1 MTRGSELLLWPG
13 FAYKCCLAAAFLPL
27 LPSRGVSLPGVRV
40 GRRPAVS
47 LAARVPR
54 RLSIFIPF
62 FPRRAACLGCFFC
75 SAAASAQ
82 ICALS
87 LVAPAAYG
95 PGRRRCRLLYFCC
108 RFPHHSLKIP
118 PKKRRRFTKSFGPLS
133 HVSTRLFGYSITRGL
148 IWRCLCVDVEH
159 PGEEAT
165 PPGLKLALQTRP
177 ERERTSDAAC
187 LCGRGHTLQVSG
199 SGMGGGTVE
208 GCLVTPARSS
218 REEAASRALPR
229 RPRPD
234 AGRRSCLGRPLL
246 PRGPED
252 AFWLSRSGG
261 HQLSAPLAAGICWA
275 SRPSW

>member
-1 MTRGSELLLWPG
+1 M
-13 FAYKCCLAAAFLPL
+13 
-27 LPSRGVSLPGVRV
+27 
-40 GRRPAVS
+40 
-47 LAARVPR
+47 
-54 RLSIFIPF
+54 
-62 FPRRAACLGCFFC
+62 GCFC
-75 SAAASAQ
+75 SAASAQ

-133 HVSTRLFGYSITRGL
+133 HVSMRLFGYLIIRGL
-148 IWRCLCVDVEH
+148 ISRCLCVDVEY
-159 PGEEAT
+159 PGEEAP

-187 LCGRGHTLQVSG
+187 LCGCGRISQVSG
-199 SGMGGGTVE
+199 SGMGGDTHLPSG
-208 GCLVTPARSS
+208 GHRRRLPCDIGAKFSGGS
-218 REEAASRALPR
+218 RLQNLPR
-229 RPRPD
+229 RPRLD
-234 AGRRSCLGRPLL
+234 AGRRSCLGRPL

-252 AFWLSRSGG
+252 AFWLSRSGV
-261 HQLSAPLAAGICWA
+261 HQLSAPAVAGICWA